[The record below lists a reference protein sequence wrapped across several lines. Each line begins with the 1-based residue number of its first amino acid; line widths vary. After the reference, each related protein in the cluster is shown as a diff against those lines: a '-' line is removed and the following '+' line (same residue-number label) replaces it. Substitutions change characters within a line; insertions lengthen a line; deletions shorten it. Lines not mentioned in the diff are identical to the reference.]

1 MNRRKIKTKLMT
13 NNNKKNPNISLQE
26 NETDFRKVP

>member
-1 MNRRKIKTKLMT
+1 MT

-26 NETDFRKVP
+26 NETDFRKVPWSKVNF